1 MYKQYEF
8 TLLNIRFAFI
18 NTATRH
24 EKMSGIF
31 EKTLE
36 SIGSL
41 LSPLGTNVGL
51 KNMLERC
58 ISARTKKVRTGDN
71 DRNIYIKMYSL

>member
-1 MYKQYEF
+1 
-8 TLLNIRFAFI
+8 
-18 NTATRH
+18 
-24 EKMSGIF
+24 MSGIF

>member
-1 MYKQYEF
+1 
-8 TLLNIRFAFI
+8 
-18 NTATRH
+18 
-24 EKMSGIF
+24 MSGIF

-58 ISARTKKVRTGDN
+58 SNARTKRVRTCRN
-71 DRNIYIKMYSL
+71 D

>member
-1 MYKQYEF
+1 
-8 TLLNIRFAFI
+8 
-18 NTATRH
+18 
-24 EKMSGIF
+24 MSGIF

-36 SIGSL
+36 SIGGI

-58 ISARTKKVRTGDN
+58 ISARTKRVRICEN
-71 DRNIYIKMYSL
+71 E